1 MATATK
7 MKPFTKGE
15 TNLMVKYGIDGFN
28 VNGPRDYSIT
38 NIFGVSVPANTFE
51 VELYR
56 KIMIQY
62 SKYEAGDFSAV
73 RDFDRLKYLML
84 KVNADTYMALID

>member
-1 MATATK
+1 MKTTK
-7 MKPFTKGE
+7 KAPFTKGE
-15 TNLMVKYGIDGFN
+15 INLMVKYGIDGFN
-28 VNGPRDYSIT
+28 VNGPRNYTIT
-38 NIFGVSVPANTFE
+38 NRFGRMAAANEFE

-56 KIMIQY
+56 QIMIQY
-62 SKYEAGDFSAV
+62 SKYEAGAFSAV